1 MKNISVWFRAK
12 EPIAEVVNVNKSEV
26 EVLMSVP
33 CPAWA
38 DKKVVSNV
46 LMHIANERNL

>member
-1 MKNISVWFRAK
+1 MKNIMVWYRVK
-12 EPIAEVVNVNKSEV
+12 EPIAEVIADEKGEI

-38 DKKVVSNV
+38 DKKVVTGLLKN
-46 LMHIANERNL
+46 IANERNL